1 MDLISVI
8 IPLYNAE
15 DFVEKAYDFI
25 KNQKELKVPVEI
37 IFVDNNSKDSSFEKA
52 KHLAQKDEQVKVFR
66 ETRQGAPSAR
76 NKGFKESKGNFLYFF
91 DADDQLFDD
100 ALASLY
106 NVLTSQDVHAVCG
119 RFIKSHK
126 NIEDLS
132 IKEMKYDGDVKVFQP
147 PFLGLLWF
155 KDLSTTIGPP
165 GFMYT
170 RRVFEE
176 LGMYNVEIPA
186 SEDTAFDI
194 DLGMRYPVATINKL
208 IYLYFKHE
216 NATTTILKKKKSRAF
231 MQWPRII
238 HSHVPFH
245 KKHPDNHAYTQI
257 LKEKIFS
264 SIPRMIHETNGYQK
278 RKELFN
284 KTKTDIYPLELPRT
298 YDLALKLLVLTNN
311 PILFKFILFKM
322 KSRYIESYDD
332 PTLRLSE
339 YF

>member
-1 MDLISVI
+1 MDLISVV

-15 DFVEKAYDFI
+15 DFVQKAYDFI
-25 KNQKELKVPVEI
+25 NTQKGLQVPIEI
-37 IFVDNNSKDSSFEKA
+37 IFVDNNSNDNSFEKA
-52 KHLAQKDEQVKVFR
+52 KLLSQKDERVKVFR
-66 ETRQGAPSAR
+66 ETKQGAPSAR

-106 NVLTSQDVHAVCG
+106 KVLTSHDVQAVCG

-132 IKEMKYDGDVKVFQP
+132 ITDMIYDGEVKVFQP

-170 RRVFEE
+170 RKVFEE

-208 IYLYFKHE
+208 IYLYFKHD

-238 HSHVPFH
+238 HSHVPYH
-245 KKHPDNHAYTQI
+245 KQHLVQHAYTQI

-284 KTKTDIYPLELPRT
+284 KAKAEITPLKLPRA
-298 YDLALKLLVLTNN
+298 YDLAIKLLVLTNS
-311 PILFKFILFKM
+311 PVLYKFILYKM
-322 KSRYIESYDD
+322 KSRYIEPYDD
-332 PTLRLSE
+332 PSLRLSE